1 LGINPERR
9 YLVTEKIKGVI
20 VGVRKVQD
28 RGRVQIPKTIREKMR
43 LKDGD
48 SVYWLIDPE
57 GKYFIVKAGE
67 IETAR

>member
-1 LGINPERR
+1 LGIKPERR
-9 YLVTEKIKGVI
+9 YIVTDKVKGII

-28 RGRVQIPKTIREKMR
+28 RGRVQIPKEIREKMN

-48 SVYWLIDPE
+48 SIYWVYDSE

-67 IETAR
+67 IETVR

>member
-1 LGINPERR
+1 LGIKPERR

-28 RGRVQIPKTIREKMR
+28 RGRVQIPKEIREKMR

-48 SVYWLIDPE
+48 SIYWVIDPE
-57 GKYFIVKAGE
+57 GKYFIIKAGE
-67 IETAR
+67 VETFR

>member
-1 LGINPERR
+1 LGISSERR
-9 YLVTEKIKGVI
+9 YVVTEKVKGVI

-28 RGRVQIPKTIREKMR
+28 RGRVQIPKMIREKMR

-48 SVYWLIDPE
+48 SVYWVIDPE

-67 IETAR
+67 VETVR